1 MIIHSGIYIVY
12 IIYSMI
18 YSGHW
23 AVQKYG
29 RSMGEQTNERGG
41 QTGGTSQTFLPDP
54 PTMMMRMRIL
64 ISIGNDNDQ

>member
-1 MIIHSGIYIVY
+1 
-12 IIYSMI
+12 MI

-41 QTGGTSQTFLPDP
+41 QTGGTSLPFLPDP